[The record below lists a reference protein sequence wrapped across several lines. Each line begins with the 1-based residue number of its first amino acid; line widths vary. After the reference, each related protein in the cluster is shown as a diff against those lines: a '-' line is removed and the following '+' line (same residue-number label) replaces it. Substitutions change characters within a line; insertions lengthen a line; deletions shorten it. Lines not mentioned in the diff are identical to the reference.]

1 MLKVTVIGGGQKS
14 LLFKDQGK
22 EIARI
27 AHGHISE
34 GGFETPIIVVTDST
48 ATLGRVE
55 DGREIPHLV
64 VSADTLEKAREV
76 AEMLNQKVK
85 IARGTIGNMK
95 TVSTI
100 AVSYM
105 AENYLPPITRRS

>member
-76 AEMLNQKVK
+76 AELLNQKVK
-85 IARGTIGNMK
+85 IEKGTIGNMN
-95 TVSTI
+95 TEGAI
-100 AVSYM
+100 AVFYGV
-105 AENYLPPITRRS
+105 ENFLPSLTRRS